1 MKMNKEDMKKIMFLI
16 VFAIIVFWLSQNLNF
31 ILNIINGLFKLL
43 FPFILGLC
51 IAFVLN
57 VPMSLI
63 ENKIFKKK
71 NKYSRVLAITLSLA
85 LLVVILFF
93 VLFLVIPSLIET
105 ITSFANKFPF
115 ILENIKEWLEKILI
129 KYPEL
134 QSEIDKINFN
144 SAEINNLIM
153 NFAKSSIKD
162 ILNTSVSLISTL
174 ISSVANLFMGIVFSI
189 YILSQKEILSRQAK
203 KVLYAFLP
211 NKIVNKFLEITEI
224 SNNTFSKFITG
235 QCLEACIL
243 GLMFFVSLSIF
254 KFPYALTL
262 SVLVI
267 VTALIPIFGAMI
279 AMFIGVILIMVND
292 PVQAIWFVVLFQVL
306 QQIEGNLIYPKVVGK
321 QVGLPPIWVML
332 AVIVGGSAFG
342 LIGMLVSVPISSI
355 LYTLFKNWVNDRL
368 DYKIKLS
375 KRKKV

>member
-16 VFAIIVFWLSQNLNF
+16 VFAIIIFWLSQNLNF

-292 PVQAIWFVVLFQVL
+292 PVQAIWFVVLFQIL

>member
-1 MKMNKEDMKKIMFLI
+1 MNKEDMKKIMFLI
-16 VFAIIVFWLSQNLNF
+16 VFAVITFWLSQNINF
-31 ILNIINGLFKLL
+31 VLNIVGSLFKLL

-51 IAFVLN
+51 IAFILN

-71 NKYSRVLAITLSLA
+71 TKHSRVLAITLSLI
-85 LLVVILFF
+85 LLVAILFF

-144 SAEINNLIM
+144 SAEINNFIM
-153 NFAKSSIKD
+153 NFAKNSIKD
-162 ILNTSVSLISTL
+162 ILNTSVSFISTL
-174 ISSVANLFMGIVFSI
+174 ISSIANLFMGIVFSI
-189 YILSQKEILSRQAK
+189 YILSQKETLSHQAK

-211 NKIVNKFLEITEI
+211 TKIVNKFLEVTEI

-267 VTALIPIFGAMI
+267 ITALIPIFGAMI

-292 PVQAIWFVVLFQVL
+292 PIQAIWFVVLFQIL

-355 LYTLFKNWVNDRL
+355 LYTLFKNCVNNRL
-368 DYKIKLS
+368 DYKIKLN
-375 KRKKV
+375 KTKKA